1 MCHSVAAFSNTCL
14 CHFYA
19 IPTSLL
25 FLQKILLQKT
35 FISYVT
41 VNQLSAN
48 DHSTLHSSKVCL
60 LHFIVRC
67 EQVQE
72 IVT

>member
-1 MCHSVAAFSNTCL
+1 MHHCVAAFSNTCL

-25 FLQKILLQKT
+25 LLQKT
-35 FISYVT
+35 LIASSFFTFYSVLYYVT

-48 DHSTLHSSKVCL
+48 DHSTLHSNKVHL
-60 LHFIVRC
+60 LHFRR
-67 EQVQE
+67 E
-72 IVT
+72 